1 MITEIVR
8 LLDDMKTTLSPFEGP
23 SGPGK
28 GKKGKEKRE
37 EEEVEEERKKRKR
50 WGKRIG
56 KIKEVFGKRKI
67 HSIKYKI
74 QTYKGIDA

>member
-1 MITEIVR
+1 
-8 LLDDMKTTLSPFEGP
+8 MKITLSPFKSP

-28 GKKGKEKRE
+28 GKQKDEKEGE
-37 EEEVEEERKKRKR
+37 EEGKKGGEK
-50 WGKRIG
+50 IG

-74 QTYKGIDA
+74 QSYKGIDA

>member
-1 MITEIVR
+1 
-8 LLDDMKTTLSPFEGP
+8 MKTTLSPFKGP

-28 GKKGKEKRE
+28 RKKKKRLE
-37 EEEVEEERKKRKR
+37 GGEVERKR
-50 WGKRIG
+50 WGEKIG
-56 KIKEVFGKRKI
+56 KIKEVFGKREI